1 MRGGPI
7 NRSFSEIDHLTVS
20 MEADHMTADSID
32 ISNLSRGERVAL
44 MERLW
49 RSLSVELET
58 QGPPA
63 WHDAELES
71 RKGEWAN
78 RGSLSQE
85 WSAVR
90 EELGRE
96 LQ

>member
-1 MRGGPI
+1 
-7 NRSFSEIDHLTVS
+7 
-20 MEADHMTADSID
+20 MTADSID
-32 ISNLSRGERVAL
+32 ISNLSSGGRVVL
-44 MERLW
+44 MKRLW
-49 RSLSVELET
+49 RSLSGELET

-85 WSAVR
+85 WPVVR
-90 EELGRE
+90 EELRRE
-96 LQ
+96 KIEQDRRASD